1 MKPEMSNKKPELS
14 KKEQKVWQFLANN
27 LEASIYETSL
37 ACEVD
42 VLFVENVASR
52 MAAWAGVD
60 NGAGEWNA
68 GPADIFAHQLD
79 PAQVLGEDEALLAS
93 YPDDNPKTQ
102 YGEKK
107 LKMSS
112 TPIMPLQEMGKVFE
126 LGAKK
131 YGRYNWRL
139 HAVSATVYYDAALR
153 HLMAWFEGEDMDPES
168 AVSHLAHV
176 MACMAI
182 LMDAQKNGKL
192 KDNRLDA
199 EDTL

>member
-1 MKPEMSNKKPELS
+1 MSNKEPELS
-14 KKEQKVWQFLANN
+14 KKEQKVWQFLTNN
-27 LEASIYETSL
+27 PKASTYETSL
-37 ACEVD
+37 TCGVD
-42 VLFVENVASR
+42 YVFVESVASR
-52 MAAWAGVD
+52 MAAWAGAD

-68 GPADIFAHQLD
+68 GPADI
-79 PAQVLGEDEALLAS
+79 EDEAILAS

-112 TPIMPLQEMGKVFE
+112 TPVMPLQEMGKVFE

-153 HLMAWFEGEDMDPES
+153 HLMAWFEGEDTDPES
-168 AVSHLAHV
+168 GVSHLAHV

>member
-1 MKPEMSNKKPELS
+1 MSNKEPELS
-14 KKEQKVWQFLANN
+14 KKEQKVWQFLTNN
-27 LEASIYETSL
+27 PKASIYETSL
-37 ACEVD
+37 TCGVD
-42 VLFVENVASR
+42 AQFVENVAR
-52 MAAWAGVD
+52 LLTAWAG
-60 NGAGEWNA
+60 EWDA
-68 GPADIFAHQLD
+68 VPADI
-79 PAQVLGEDEALLAS
+79 EDEAILAS

-112 TPIMPLQEMGKVFE
+112 TPVMPLQEMGKVFE

-153 HLMAWFEGEDMDPES
+153 HLMAWFEGEDTDPES
-168 AVSHLAHV
+168 GVSHLAHV

>member
-1 MKPEMSNKKPELS
+1 MSNKEPELS
-14 KKEQKVWQFLANN
+14 KKEQKVWQFLTNN
-27 LEASIYETSL
+27 PKASTYETSL
-37 ACEVD
+37 TCGVD
-42 VLFVENVASR
+42 HAFVENVASR
-52 MAAWAGVD
+52 MV
-60 NGAGEWNA
+60 
-68 GPADIFAHQLD
+68 
-79 PAQVLGEDEALLAS
+79 S

-112 TPIMPLQEMGKVFE
+112 TPVMPLQEMGKVFE

-153 HLMAWFEGEDMDPES
+153 HLMAWFEGEDTDPES
-168 AVSHLAHV
+168 GVSHLAHV

>member
-1 MKPEMSNKKPELS
+1 MSNKKPEMGNKKPELS

-68 GPADIFAHQLD
+68 GPADILT
-79 PAQVLGEDEALLAS
+79 S

-153 HLMAWFEGEDMDPES
+153 HLMAWFEGEDTDPES
-168 AVSHLAHV
+168 GVSHLAHV

>member
-1 MKPEMSNKKPELS
+1 MGNKEPELS
-14 KKEQKVWQFLANN
+14 KKEQKVWQFLTNN
-27 LEASIYETSL
+27 PKASVYETSL
-37 ACEVD
+37 TCGVD
-42 VLFVENVASR
+42 HVFVENVASR
-52 MAAWAGVD
+52 MV
-60 NGAGEWNA
+60 
-68 GPADIFAHQLD
+68 
-79 PAQVLGEDEALLAS
+79 S

-112 TPIMPLQEMGKVFE
+112 TPVMPLQEMGKVFE

-153 HLMAWFEGEDMDPES
+153 HLMAWFEGEDTDPES
-168 AVSHLAHV
+168 GVSHLAHV

>member
-1 MKPEMSNKKPELS
+1 MSNKEPELS
-14 KKEQKVWQFLANN
+14 KKEQKVWQFLTNN
-27 LEASIYETSL
+27 PKASVYETSL
-37 ACEVD
+37 TCGVD
-42 VLFVENVASR
+42 VLFVENVVSR
-52 MAAWAGVD
+52 M
-60 NGAGEWNA
+60 
-68 GPADIFAHQLD
+68 
-79 PAQVLGEDEALLAS
+79 AS

-112 TPIMPLQEMGKVFE
+112 TPVMPLQEMGKVFE

-153 HLMAWFEGEDMDPES
+153 HLMAWFEGEDTDPES
-168 AVSHLAHV
+168 GVSHLAHV

-182 LMDAQKNGKL
+182 LMDAQKSGKL